1 PLTALGVE
9 SGRKTRGHRFLGT
22 EASIGHAEDYEE
34 VLNQQFVLADRSE
47 RKALIASQIKELE
60 KANGWHAGN
69 DERLLDEVTDM
80 VEYPT
85 AFFGSFSSDYLKVP
99 DQALVTTMKDHQRY
113 FDVRDDKG
121 NWLPYFVSVRN
132 GNKNAIK
139 IVQKGR

>member
-1 PLTALGVE
+1 EILPQTAKIIEEMNFPVNMRWADHSFRYLRPVHWIVALLDDKVVPLTALGVE

-85 AFFGSFSSDYLKVP
+85 AFFGSFSSDYLKV
-99 DQALVTTMKDHQRY
+99 
-113 FDVRDDKG
+113 
-121 NWLPYFVSVRN
+121 
-132 GNKNAIK
+132 
-139 IVQKGR
+139 